1 MDRQSRRGTDTPPGI
16 HLAGRKQSLLPRIII
31 ASLAWALV
39 SLACAI
45 GVLDQDDPL
54 FAAPLGDGQWT
65 PTPMPVIPT
74 SISDIEPIGTPIVTP
89 TPAVAADPGLPAPVA
104 VENTPLLY
112 YTQAGDTLPVVATRF
127 EVLPEEIS
135 SPVTLPATALLP
147 PNTLLLIPRRLT
159 NTTSPVKLIPDSD
172 LVFSPSTIDFDVEIY
187 VNQAGGY
194 LSQYREWLGTTQWT
208 TGAEIIERV
217 ALENSINPRLL
228 LGLLEYQ
235 SGWVYSWPDNA
246 LEEDYPLGKVDL
258 SRAGLYSQLVW
269 AVNQLSIGYYGWREG
284 TLTDIQFSDGVIAR
298 LAPDLNA
305 GTAALQYYLAQSYDT
320 SGWVQALDAANGIAP
335 LYERLFGNPWVRA
348 MDVEP
353 LYPPDLTQ
361 PPLILPFLIG
371 QVWSY
376 TGGPHGAWEHDGSM
390 AALDFAPATT
400 EPGCSDSDA
409 WVVAVA
415 SGVVTRAARGVVVV
429 DLDGD
434 GLEQTGWNI
443 LYLHL
448 SDLVVSSGDWVEIS
462 DLLGHPSCEG
472 GMATGTHVHIA
483 RKYNGE
489 WIAADGPLP
498 FLLSGWQAHA
508 GNAPYLGTLT
518 RDEQTIPASVYG
530 THASRIVRLRDDP

>member
-1 MDRQSRRGTDTPPGI
+1 MRHGTVFSQLIQSAGHKSSRQFRLT
-16 HLAGRKQSLLPRIII
+16 I
-31 ASLAWALV
+31 ASLVWALV

-45 GVLDQDDPL
+45 GVLDQGDPL
-54 FAAPLGDGQWT
+54 FAAPAGAAQWT
-65 PTPMPVIPT
+65 PTPLLDVPT
-74 SISDIEPIGTPIVTP
+74 TPSDQLPELEVPMATI
-89 TPAVAADPGLPAPVA
+89 TPAVASDPGLPVPAA
-104 VENTPLLY
+104 VENAPLLY
-112 YTQAGDTLPVVATRF
+112 YTQAGDTLLVVAERF
-127 EVLPEEIS
+127 GVQPEEIT
-135 SPVTLPATALLP
+135 SPQTLPAASLLE
-147 PNTLLLIPRRLT
+147 PNTLLLIPHRLE
-159 NTTSPVKLIPDSD
+159 NTTSAIKLIPDSE
-172 LVFSPSTIDFDVEIY
+172 LVYSPSSIDFDVDAY

-208 TGAEIIERV
+208 TGSEIIARV

-235 SGWVYSWPDNA
+235 SGWVYGWPDNA
-246 LEEDYPLGKVDL
+246 LEEDYPMGKVDL

-269 AVNQLSIGYYGWREG
+269 AVNHLSIGYYGWREG
-284 TLTDIQFSDGVIAR
+284 TLTEFQFMDGVTAR

-305 GTAALQYYLAQSYDT
+305 GTVALQYYLAQVYDT
-320 SGWVQALDAANGIAP
+320 MGWVQALDAENGIAP
-335 LYERLFGNPWVRA
+335 LYERLLGNPWMRA

-376 TGGPHGAWEHDGSM
+376 TGGPHGAWEHDGAK

-400 EPGCSDSDA
+400 DPGCTDSDA
-409 WVVAVA
+409 WVVAAA
-415 SGVVTRAARGVVVV
+415 SGLVTRAGRGVVVV

-443 LYLHL
+443 LYLHV
-448 SDLVVSSGDWVEIS
+448 SDLRVSSGDWVEIS

-472 GMATGTHVHIA
+472 GVATGTHVHIA

-489 WIAADGPLP
+489 WIAADGPLS
-498 FLLSGWQAHA
+498 FVLSGWQAHA
-508 GNAPYLGTLT
+508 GGESYLGTLT
-518 RDEQTIPASVYG
+518 RNDQTIPASIYG
-530 THASRIVRLRDDP
+530 THESRIVRSRDDP